1 MAVTNTP
8 NTKDML
14 QKDLYVIFT
23 RAVAPREEIMKM
35 LPQHLERQ
43 VELEKQ
49 GILFAAGPM
58 EPQDDT
64 KPRTGMIIIRADSFE
79 HANEIAMGD
88 PFHAA
93 GLREFDIW
101 NWSMNEGSFTVT
113 INYSDKSAAVV

>member
-23 RAVAPREEIMKM
+23 RPVAPREEIMKL
-35 LPQHLERQ
+35 LPKHLERQ

-58 EPQDDT
+58 EPEDSD
-64 KPRTGMIIIRADSFE
+64 KPRTGMIIVRADSFE

-88 PFHAA
+88 PFHAE
-93 GLREFDIW
+93 GLREYDVW

-113 INYSDKSAAVV
+113 INYSDKSADVV

>member
-23 RAVAPREEIMKM
+23 RPVAPREEIMKL
-35 LPQHLERQ
+35 LPKHLERQ

-58 EPQDDT
+58 EPEDSDKT
-64 KPRTGMIIIRADSFE
+64 RTGMIIVRADSFE

-88 PFHAA
+88 PFHAE
-93 GLREFDIW
+93 GLREYEVW

-113 INYSDKSAAVV
+113 INYSDKSADVV

>member
-23 RAVAPREEIMKM
+23 RAIAPREEIMKM

-58 EPQDDT
+58 EPEDSD
-64 KPRTGMIIIRADSFE
+64 KPRTGMIIVRADSFE
-79 HANEIAMGD
+79 HANEIAMAD

-93 GLREFDIW
+93 GLREFDVW

-113 INYSDKSAAVV
+113 INYSDKSVNVV

>member
-23 RAVAPREEIMKM
+23 RAIAPREEIMKM

-58 EPQDDT
+58 EPEDSD
-64 KPRTGMIIIRADSFE
+64 KPRTGMIIVRADSFE
-79 HANEIAMGD
+79 HANEIAMAD

-93 GLREFDIW
+93 GLREFDVW

-113 INYSDKSAAVV
+113 INYSDKSANVV

>member
-23 RAVAPREEIMKM
+23 RPVAPREEIMKL
-35 LPQHLERQ
+35 LPKHLERQ

-58 EPQDDT
+58 EPEDSDKT
-64 KPRTGMIIIRADSFE
+64 RTGMIIVRADSFE

-88 PFHAA
+88 PFHAE
-93 GLREFDIW
+93 GLREYDVW

-113 INYSDKSAAVV
+113 INYSDKSADVV

>member
-23 RAVAPREEIMKM
+23 RPVAPREEIMKM

-58 EPQDDT
+58 EPEDDS
-64 KPRTGMIIIRADSFE
+64 KPRTGMIIVRADSFE

-113 INYSDKSAAVV
+113 INYSDKSADVV

>member
-1 MAVTNTP
+1 MAITNSP

-23 RAVAPREEIMKM
+23 RPAAPKEKIMEL
-35 LPQHLERQ
+35 LPKHLEHQ
-43 VELEKQ
+43 VELERQ

-58 EPQDDT
+58 ESQDED
-64 KPRTGMIIIRADSFE
+64 KPRTGMIIIRADSFQQA
-79 HANEIAMGD
+79 HEIAMED

-101 NWSMNEGSFTVT
+101 NWSMNEGSLTVR
-113 INYSDKSAAVV
+113 INYSDQSATVI

>member
-8 NTKDML
+8 NTKNML

-23 RAVAPREEIMKM
+23 RAIAPREEIMKM

-58 EPQDDT
+58 EPEDSD
-64 KPRTGMIIIRADSFE
+64 KPRTGMIIVRADSFK
-79 HANEIAMGD
+79 HANEIAMAD

-93 GLREFDIW
+93 GLREFEVW

-113 INYSDKSAAVV
+113 INYSDKSANVV

>member
-1 MAVTNTP
+1 
-8 NTKDML
+8 ML

-23 RAVAPREEIMKM
+23 RPVAPREKIMEL
-35 LPQHLERQ
+35 LPKHLERQ

-58 EPQDDT
+58 EPQEND

-79 HANEIAMGD
+79 DANAIAMED
-88 PFHAA
+88 PLHAA

-113 INYSDKSAAVV
+113 ISYSNQSAAIK

>member
-8 NTKDML
+8 NTADML

-23 RAVAPREEIMKM
+23 KAVAPREKIMEL
-35 LPQHLERQ
+35 LPKHLERQ

-58 EPQDDT
+58 EPEDET
-64 KPRTGMIIIRADSFE
+64 KPRTGMIIVRADSFK

-88 PFHAA
+88 PFHAQ
-93 GLREFDIW
+93 GLREFEIW
-101 NWSMNEGSFTVT
+101 NWSMNEGSINVT
-113 INYSDKSAAVV
+113 INYSDQTAQIS

>member
-1 MAVTNTP
+1 MEVP
-8 NTKDML
+8 SVPDTKDML

-23 RAVAPREEIMKM
+23 RPVAPREELMKV
-35 LPQHLERQ
+35 LPQHLARQ

-58 EPQDDT
+58 ESQDKDKT
-64 KPRTGMIIIRADSFE
+64 RTGMIIVRASSFE
-79 HANEIAMGD
+79 EADEIAKAD

-93 GLREFDIW
+93 GLREYDVW

-113 INYSDKSAAVV
+113 TNYSDQSASVV

>member
-1 MAVTNTP
+1 MSVTNTHHT
-8 NTKDML
+8 NEML

-23 RAVAPREEIMKM
+23 RPVAPREKIMEL
-35 LPQHLERQ
+35 LPKHLERQ

-58 EPQDDT
+58 EPQEDD
-64 KPRTGMIIIRADSFE
+64 KPRTGMIIIRADSFDDA
-79 HANEIAMGD
+79 HAIAMED
-88 PFHAA
+88 PLHAA

-113 INYSDKSAAVV
+113 ISYSNQSAAIK

>member
-23 RAVAPREEIMKM
+23 RPVAPREEIMKM

-113 INYSDKSAAVV
+113 INYSDKSAAVI

>member
-8 NTKDML
+8 NTADML

-23 RAVAPREEIMKM
+23 RGVAPREEIMKM
-35 LPQHLERQ
+35 LPKHLERQ

-58 EPQDDT
+58 EPQDAS

-79 HANEIAMGD
+79 HAHEIAMGD

-113 INYSDKSAAVV
+113 INYSDKSAAVI

>member
-1 MAVTNTP
+1 MSVTNTHHT
-8 NTKDML
+8 NQML

-23 RAVAPREEIMKM
+23 RPVAPREKIMEL
-35 LPQHLERQ
+35 LPKHLERQ

-58 EPQDDT
+58 EPQEND

-79 HANEIAMGD
+79 DAHAIAMED
-88 PFHAA
+88 PLHAA

-113 INYSDKSAAVV
+113 ISYSNQSAAIK

>member
-1 MAVTNTP
+1 MSVINTHHTNE
-8 NTKDML
+8 ML
-14 QKDLYVIFT
+14 RKDLYVIFT
-23 RAVAPREEIMKM
+23 RPVAPREKIMEL
-35 LPQHLERQ
+35 LPRHLERQ

-58 EPQDDT
+58 EPQEND

-79 HANEIAMGD
+79 DAHAIAMED
-88 PFHAA
+88 PLHAA

-113 INYSDKSAAVV
+113 ISYSNQSAAIK

>member
-1 MAVTNTP
+1 MTVTITLHSIEFSR
-8 NTKDML
+8 KE
-14 QKDLYVIFT
+14 LYVSFT
-23 RAVAPREEIMKM
+23 RHGAPREKIMEL
-35 LPQHLERQ
+35 LPKHLERQ

-58 EPQDDT
+58 EPQEND

-79 HANEIAMGD
+79 DANAIAMGD
-88 PFHAA
+88 PLHAA

-113 INYSDKSAAVV
+113 ICYSNQSASIK